1 MQQPKKRMN
10 EQIIAH
16 KIQVISE
23 DGEQLWVMSLQ
34 EALSKAREQEL
45 DLVEVA
51 NKGDVVIAKIID
63 WQKHLFIEKKNKK
76 KNQANTKKVELKT
89 LRLSYAIGEH
99 DMEIRRNQAEK
110 FAKEGHILR
119 IELPLRG
126 REMRFQ
132 DMARIKLQS
141 FVDSIALIYRIDG
154 PIKFMGRRFN
164 IQLHPLTPSSWK
176 QKPTQDPKNA

>member
-1 MQQPKKRMN
+1 MQPPKKRMN
-10 EQIIAH
+10 EQISDSQV
-16 KIQVISE
+16 QVISE
-23 DGEQLWVMSLQ
+23 SGDQLGTMSLG
-34 EALSKAREQEL
+34 EALSMAREQDL
-45 DLVEVA
+45 DLVEMAVREW
-51 NKGDVVIAKIID
+51 VVIAKIID
-63 WQKHLFIEKKNKK
+63 WQKQLFIEKKNKK
-76 KNQANTKKVELKT
+76 KNLSATKKTELKT

-99 DMEIRRNQAEK
+99 DMEIRRKQAEK

-132 DMARIKLQS
+132 DMARAKLQS
-141 FVDSIALIYRIDG
+141 FVDSIVSIYRIDG

-176 QKPTQDPKNA
+176 QKPTPEQKSA

>member
-1 MQQPKKRMN
+1 MHPPEKRMK
-10 EQIIAH
+10 EQITASRV
-16 KIQVISE
+16 QVITES
-23 DGEQLWVMSLQ
+23 GEQLGILPFS
-34 EALSKAREQEL
+34 EALGMAREQDL
-45 DLVEVA
+45 DLVEMAVRD
-51 NKGDVVIAKIID
+51 GVVIAKIID
-63 WQKHLFIEKKNKK
+63 WQKQLFIEKKNKK
-76 KNQANTKKVELKT
+76 KNQATAKKTELKT

-132 DMARIKLQS
+132 DMARTKLQS
-141 FVDSIALIYRIDG
+141 FVDSIAKIYRIDG

-164 IQLHPLTPSSWK
+164 IQLHPLTPSS
-176 QKPTQDPKNA
+176 

>member
-1 MQQPKKRMN
+1 MN
-10 EQIIAH
+10 EQITASR
-16 KIQVISE
+16 IQVISE
-23 DGEQLWVMSLQ
+23 SGEQLGIMSLG
-34 EALSKAREQEL
+34 EALGMARDQDL
-45 DLVEVA
+45 DLVEMAVREW
-51 NKGDVVIAKIID
+51 VVIAKIVD
-63 WQKHLFIEKKNKK
+63 WQKQLFIEKKNKK
-76 KNQANTKKVELKT
+76 KNQATAKKTELKT

-132 DMARIKLQS
+132 DMARAKLQS
-141 FVDSIALIYRIDG
+141 FVDSIAKIYRIDG

-176 QKPTQDPKNA
+176 QKPTQEPKSV

>member
-1 MQQPKKRMN
+1 MQPPKKRIN
-10 EQIIAH
+10 EQIVASRV
-16 KIQVISE
+16 QVISE
-23 DGEQLWVMSLQ
+23 SGEQFGVMPLS
-34 EALSKAREQEL
+34 EALNMAREQEL
-45 DLVEVA
+45 DLVEMAVRD
-51 NKGDVVIAKIID
+51 GVVIAKIID
-63 WQKHLFIEKKNKK
+63 WQKQLFIEKKNKK
-76 KNQANTKKVELKT
+76 KNQATAKKTELKT

-132 DMARIKLQS
+132 DMARTKLQS
-141 FVDSIALIYRIDG
+141 FVDSIAQIYRIDG

-164 IQLHPLTPSSWK
+164 IQLHPLTPSS
-176 QKPTQDPKNA
+176 

>member
-1 MQQPKKRMN
+1 MQPPKKRIN
-10 EQIIAH
+10 EQIVASRV
-16 KIQVISE
+16 QVISE
-23 DGEQLWVMSLQ
+23 SGEQFGVMPLS
-34 EALSKAREQEL
+34 EALNMAREQEL
-45 DLVEVA
+45 DLVEMAVRD
-51 NKGDVVIAKIID
+51 GVVIAKIID
-63 WQKHLFIEKKNKK
+63 WQKQLFIEKKNKK
-76 KNQANTKKVELKT
+76 KNQATAKKTELKT

-132 DMARIKLQS
+132 DMARTKLQS
-141 FVDSIALIYRIDG
+141 FVDSIAKIYRIDG

-164 IQLHPLTPSSWK
+164 IQLHPLTPSS
-176 QKPTQDPKNA
+176 

>member
-1 MQQPKKRMN
+1 MQPPKKRIN
-10 EQIIAH
+10 EQIVASRV
-16 KIQVISE
+16 QVISE
-23 DGEQLWVMSLQ
+23 SGEQFGVMPLS
-34 EALSKAREQEL
+34 EALNMAREQEL
-45 DLVEVA
+45 DLVEMAVRD
-51 NKGDVVIAKIID
+51 GVVIAKIID
-63 WQKHLFIEKKNKK
+63 WQKQLFIEKKNKK
-76 KNQANTKKVELKT
+76 KNQATAKKTELKT

-132 DMARIKLQS
+132 DMARTKLQS
-141 FVDSIALIYRIDG
+141 FVDSIAKIYRIDG

-176 QKPTQDPKNA
+176 QKPTQEAKSV

>member
-1 MQQPKKRMN
+1 MQPPKKRIN
-10 EQIIAH
+10 EQIVASRV
-16 KIQVISE
+16 QVISE
-23 DGEQLWVMSLQ
+23 SGEQFGVMPLG
-34 EALSKAREQEL
+34 EALSMAREQEL
-45 DLVEVA
+45 DLVEMAVRD
-51 NKGDVVIAKIID
+51 GVVIAKIID
-63 WQKHLFIEKKNKK
+63 WQKQLFIEKKNKK
-76 KNQANTKKVELKT
+76 KNQATAKKTELKT

-132 DMARIKLQS
+132 DMARTKLQS
-141 FVDSIALIYRIDG
+141 FVDSIAKIYRIDG

-164 IQLHPLTPSSWK
+164 IQLHPLTPSS
-176 QKPTQDPKNA
+176 

>member
-1 MQQPKKRMN
+1 MRPPKKRMN
-10 EQIIAH
+10 EQITASRV
-16 KIQVISE
+16 QVISE
-23 DGEQLWVMSLQ
+23 TGEQLGILSLG
-34 EALSKAREQEL
+34 EALGMARDQDL
-45 DLVEVA
+45 DLVEMA
-51 NKGDVVIAKIID
+51 IRDGVVIAKIVD
-63 WQKHLFIEKKNKK
+63 WQKQLFIEKKNKK
-76 KNQANTKKVELKT
+76 KNQATTKKTELKT

-99 DMEIRRNQAEK
+99 DMEIRRKQAEK

-141 FVDSIALIYRIDG
+141 FVDSIDKIYRIEG

-164 IQLHPLTPSSWK
+164 IQLHPLTPSS
-176 QKPTQDPKNA
+176 

>member
-1 MQQPKKRMN
+1 MQPPKKRMN
-10 EQIIAH
+10 EQITASRV
-16 KIQVISE
+16 QVITES
-23 DGEQLWVMSLQ
+23 GEQLGILPFS
-34 EALSKAREQEL
+34 EALGMAREQDL
-45 DLVEVA
+45 DLVEMAVRD
-51 NKGDVVIAKIID
+51 GVVIAKIID
-63 WQKHLFIEKKNKK
+63 WQKQLFIEKKNKK
-76 KNQANTKKVELKT
+76 KNQATAKKTELKT

-132 DMARIKLQS
+132 DMARTKLQS
-141 FVDSIALIYRIDG
+141 FVDSIAKIYRIDG

-164 IQLHPLTPSSWK
+164 IQLHPLTPSS
-176 QKPTQDPKNA
+176 

>member
-1 MQQPKKRMN
+1 MN
-10 EQIIAH
+10 EQITASRV
-16 KIQVISE
+16 QVISE
-23 DGEQLWVMSLQ
+23 TGEQLGILSLG
-34 EALSKAREQEL
+34 EALGMARDQDL
-45 DLVEVA
+45 DLVEMA
-51 NKGDVVIAKIID
+51 IRDGVVIAKIVD
-63 WQKHLFIEKKNKK
+63 WQKQLFIEKKNKK
-76 KNQANTKKVELKT
+76 KNQATTKKTELKT

-99 DMEIRRNQAEK
+99 DMEIRRKQAEK

-141 FVDSIALIYRIDG
+141 FVDSIDKIYRIEG

-164 IQLHPLTPSSWK
+164 IQLHPLTPSS
-176 QKPTQDPKNA
+176 

>member
-1 MQQPKKRMN
+1 MN
-10 EQIIAH
+10 EQITASRV
-16 KIQVISE
+16 QVITES
-23 DGEQLWVMSLQ
+23 GEQLGIMPFS
-34 EALSKAREQEL
+34 EALGMAREQDL
-45 DLVEVA
+45 DLVEMAVRD
-51 NKGDVVIAKIID
+51 GVVIAKIID
-63 WQKHLFIEKKNKK
+63 WQKQLFIEKKNKK
-76 KNQANTKKVELKT
+76 KNQATAKKTELKT

-132 DMARIKLQS
+132 DMARTKLQS
-141 FVDSIALIYRIDG
+141 FVDSIAKIYRIDG

-164 IQLHPLTPSSWK
+164 IQLHPLTPSS
-176 QKPTQDPKNA
+176 

>member
-10 EQIIAH
+10 EQITASRV
-16 KIQVISE
+16 QVISE
-23 DGEQLWVMSLQ
+23 SGEQLGTMPLG
-34 EALSKAREQEL
+34 EALSMAREQDL
-45 DLVEVA
+45 DLVEMAVREW
-51 NKGDVVIAKIID
+51 VVIAKIID
-63 WQKHLFIEKKNKK
+63 WQKQLFIEKKNKK
-76 KNQANTKKVELKT
+76 KNQATSKKIELKT

-119 IELPLRG
+119 IELPLRW

-141 FVDSIALIYRIDG
+141 FVDSIAHIYKIDG
-154 PIKFMGRRFN
+154 TIKFMGRRFN
-164 IQLHPLTPSSWK
+164 IQLHPLTPTSWK
-176 QKPTQDPKNA
+176 QKPTQEPKSV

>member
-1 MQQPKKRMN
+1 MQPPKKRIN
-10 EQIIAH
+10 EQITASRV
-16 KIQVISE
+16 QVISE
-23 DGEQLWVMSLQ
+23 SGEQLGTMPLG
-34 EALSKAREQEL
+34 EALSMAREQEL
-45 DLVEVA
+45 DLVEMA
-51 NKGDVVIAKIID
+51 LRDGVVIAKIID
-63 WQKHLFIEKKNKK
+63 WQKQLFIEKKNKK
-76 KNQANTKKVELKT
+76 KNQATAKKTELKT

-110 FAKEGHILR
+110 FAKDGHILR

-141 FVDSIALIYRIDG
+141 FVDSIAQIYRIDG

-164 IQLHPLTPSSWK
+164 IQLHPLTPSS
-176 QKPTQDPKNA
+176 

>member
-1 MQQPKKRMN
+1 MN
-10 EQIIAH
+10 EQITASRV
-16 KIQVISE
+16 QVITES
-23 DGEQLWVMSLQ
+23 GEQLGILPFS
-34 EALSKAREQEL
+34 EALGMAREQDL
-45 DLVEVA
+45 DLVEMAVRD
-51 NKGDVVIAKIID
+51 GVVIAKIID
-63 WQKHLFIEKKNKK
+63 WQKQLFIEKKNKK
-76 KNQANTKKVELKT
+76 KNQATAKKTELKT

-132 DMARIKLQS
+132 DMARTKLQS
-141 FVDSIALIYRIDG
+141 FVDSIAKIYRIDG

-164 IQLHPLTPSSWK
+164 IQLHPLTPSS
-176 QKPTQDPKNA
+176 

>member
-1 MQQPKKRMN
+1 MQPPKKRIN
-10 EQIIAH
+10 DQITASRV
-16 KIQVISE
+16 QVISE
-23 DGEQLWVMSLQ
+23 SGEPLGILSLS
-34 EALSKAREQEL
+34 EALAKAREQDM
-45 DLVEVA
+45 DLVEMA
-51 NKGDVVIAKIID
+51 LRDGVVIAKIID
-63 WQKHLFIEKKNKK
+63 WQKQLFIDKKNKK
-76 KNQANTKKVELKT
+76 KNQATSKKTELKT

-141 FVDSIALIYRIDG
+141 FVDSIATLYRIDG
-154 PIKFMGRRFN
+154 PVKLMGRRFN
-164 IQLHPLTPSSWK
+164 IQLHPLTPSS
-176 QKPTQDPKNA
+176 

>member
-1 MQQPKKRMN
+1 MYPPKKRIN
-10 EQIIAH
+10 EQIIAQ

-23 DGEQLWVMSLQ
+23 EGEQLGTMSLH
-34 EALSKAREQEL
+34 EALSLAREQDL

-51 NKGDVVIAKIID
+51 ERNGVVVAKIIN
-63 WQKHLFIEKKNKK
+63 WQKHLFIEKKKK
-76 KNQANTKKVELKT
+76 TQSASKKVELKT

-110 FAKEGHILR
+110 FAKDGHILR
-119 IELPLRG
+119 IELPLRW

-132 DMARIKLQS
+132 DIARVKLQS
-141 FVDSIALIYRIDG
+141 FVDSIAKIYKIDG

-164 IQLHPLTPSSWK
+164 IQLHPLTSSSWK
-176 QKPTQDPKNA
+176 QKPTQEAKSA

>member
-1 MQQPKKRMN
+1 MQPPKKRIN
-10 EQIIAH
+10 EQIIASRV
-16 KIQVISE
+16 QVISE
-23 DGEQLWVMSLQ
+23 SGEQLGVMPLS
-34 EALSKAREQEL
+34 EALNMAREQEL
-45 DLVEVA
+45 DLVEMAVRD
-51 NKGDVVIAKIID
+51 GVVIAKIID
-63 WQKHLFIEKKNKK
+63 WQKQLFIEKKNKK
-76 KNQANTKKVELKT
+76 KNQATAKKTELKT

-132 DMARIKLQS
+132 DMARTKLQS
-141 FVDSIALIYRIDG
+141 FVDSIAKIYRIDG

-164 IQLHPLTPSSWK
+164 IQLHPLTPSS
-176 QKPTQDPKNA
+176 

>member
-1 MQQPKKRMN
+1 MYPPKKRMN

-16 KIQVISE
+16 RIQVISE
-23 DGEQLWVMSLQ
+23 EGEQLGTMSLSD
-34 EALSKAREQEL
+34 ALAKAREQDL

-51 NKGDVVIAKIID
+51 ERDGIVIAKIID

-76 KNQANTKKVELKT
+76 KNQANAKRTELKT

-110 FAKEGHILR
+110 FAKEGHLLK

-132 DMARIKLQS
+132 DMARAKLQS
-141 FVDSIALIYRIDG
+141 FIDSIASFYKMDG
-154 PIKFMGRRFN
+154 TIKFMGRRFN
-164 IQLHPLTPSSWK
+164 IQLHPLTPSS
-176 QKPTQDPKNA
+176 